1 MRNEKL
7 NRMRRLEWR
16 GSLLLLLMLDYKQ
29 LNKGKNSEKFSEK
42 TQFQTFSTKIPNESL
57 SKLWKASTYF
67 IA

>member
-1 MRNEKL
+1 M
-7 NRMRRLEWR
+7 
-16 GSLLLLLMLDYKQ
+16 LLLLMLDYKQ